1 MLKTLENNISHSL
14 STGMAIVAFA
24 VLALLV
30 PSCTKETND
39 AHSSVT
45 TSDFTGT
52 IWRLQSISTSDT
64 NAPLPQQTLLDRDWL
79 LFHPDGTVE
88 GFGEYHAIVG
98 TYTLSDDKIALS
110 FAQPDSARLSQD
122 VFCLY
127 ALSANRVA
135 TSDDR
140 LTLSAPDGYVMDFV
154 AVEDDILEN
163 RWRWVETR
171 AGIDGMGGTPQSAG
185 LEAVVAFGDTT
196 FVFYK
201 DEQEVARGSYRLQN
215 TRVSDCIGETSG
227 MARAIT
233 IDMDVSN
240 LISVA
245 TNALVTIP
253 CPSIITYEILPDGRI
268 LLSLRENTCAGYLYI
283 FEKM

>member
-1 MLKTLENNISHSL
+1 MLKTIKTNILHFL
-14 STGMAIVAFA
+14 STRMSIFAFA

-45 TSDFTGT
+45 PSDFTGT
-52 IWRLQSISTSDT
+52 IWRLQSISTFDT
-64 NAPLPQQTLLDRDWL
+64 NAPLSQQTLLDRDWL
-79 LFHPDGTVE
+79 LFHPDGTME
-88 GFGEYHAIVG
+88 GFGEYHAIAG
-98 TYTLSDDKIALS
+98 TYTLSDDKIGLT

-127 ALSANRVA
+127 ALSAKRVA
-135 TSDDR
+135 THDGR
-140 LTLSAPDGYVMDFV
+140 FALSTPDGIVMTFV
-154 AVEDDILEN
+154 AVEDNILEN

-171 AGIDGMGGTPQSAG
+171 AGIDDMGGTPQSAG
-185 LEAVVAFGDTT
+185 LEAVVAFSDTT

-201 DEQEVARGSYRLQN
+201 DEQEVVRGSYRLQN

-253 CPSIITYEILPDGRI
+253 CPSIITYEIQPDGRI

>member
-1 MLKTLENNISHSL
+1 MLKLLKNNISHSL
-14 STGMAIVAFA
+14 STGMAFVLFA

-39 AHSSVT
+39 APRSVT
-45 TSDFTGT
+45 PSDFTGT

-88 GFGEYHAIVG
+88 GFGEYHAIAG
-98 TYTLSDDKIALS
+98 TYTLSDDKIGLT
-110 FAQPDSARLSQD
+110 FAQPDSARISQD
-122 VFCLY
+122 IFCLY

-135 TSDDR
+135 T
-140 LTLSAPDGYVMDFV
+140 PDGRLALSTPDGSVMDFI
-154 AVEDDILEN
+154 AVQDNVLEN

-171 AGIDGMGGTPQSAG
+171 AGIAGMGGTPQSAG
-185 LEAVVAFGDTT
+185 FEAVVAFSDTT

-201 DEQEVARGSYRLQN
+201 DEEEVARGRYLLQN

-233 IDMDVSN
+233 IDMGGSTQ
-240 LISVA
+240 ISIA

-253 CPSIITYEILPDGRI
+253 CPSIITYEIQPDGRI
-268 LLSLRENTCAGYLYI
+268 MLSLSENTCAGFLYI